1 MASDDGPLVVG
12 GTFVWAHGLPE
23 EPGDGAVLAA
33 GRAGE
38 VLSLS
43 RELGS
48 LWGSAFWAS
57 FPLTPEPSSL
67 MCIDFTRGC
76 SCNTNRVS

>member
-12 GTFVWAHGLPE
+12 GTSVCSCELPE
-23 EPGDGAVLAA
+23 EPGDADVLGA
-33 GRAGE
+33 GRAGV

-67 MCIDFTRGC
+67 VCVKVPLVEGLPCRY
-76 SCNTNRVS
+76 